1 MEVDSEEDDLI
12 VRSSGP
18 PPDITYVQNRNIFSK
33 NYKSS
38 ENQPLLM
45 NQSSPS
51 ASPTRQISTIS
62 QTDLITDE
70 PNGFIH
76 LSCNHFPNDSDFSEI
91 IKDVE
96 IAIDHNILP
105 ERIYQGSSGSYF
117 VKNTNLVIFLVI
129 LLNFKTGPYFSDD
142 SLGIN

>member
-129 LLNFKTGPYFSDD
+129 LLNFKT
-142 SLGIN
+142 LLLIKENKWRV